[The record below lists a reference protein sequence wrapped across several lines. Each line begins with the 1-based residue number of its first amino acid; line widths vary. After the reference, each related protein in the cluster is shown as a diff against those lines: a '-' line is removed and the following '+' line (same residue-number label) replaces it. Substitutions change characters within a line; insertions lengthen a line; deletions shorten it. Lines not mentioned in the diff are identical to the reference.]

1 MLQFVRIIVYEFYQT
16 QIGRLEQARDNGE
29 AIDSDQVC
37 CINKYNLYL
46 MHFVKLTCWLKE
58 NILYR

>member
-1 MLQFVRIIVYEFYQT
+1 MSFIKH
-16 QIGRLEQARDNGE
+16 RLKDWSRPGDNGE

-37 CINKYNLYL
+37 CVNKYNLYL

-58 NILYR
+58 NILYV